1 MDVIQEQSMVPKNN
15 MIREQDVKQA
25 LYAAV
30 AVGEAI
36 LEYGGEDIGIGDDR
50 FTGFVKTARKHAVP
64 PSVAAKAYRQGC
76 K

>member
-36 LEYGGEDIGIGDDR
+36 LE
-50 FTGFVKTARKHAVP
+50 
-64 PSVAAKAYRQGC
+64 
-76 K
+76 